1 MSDNHKEK
9 RDLQRAD
16 PLCEEEF
23 SLKPEVLPDP
33 RKAKDCDVPSAPPA
47 ADPFVFPVQCPP
59 DLPPGVSIPTPIN
72 IPNEEVSV
80 HCGDDTYEQ
89 TTPPKPS
96 VGNPGYEVTV
106 NAGTIVRQL
115 HFTELPGINGN
126 QLTFLST
133 LSEEDRDTLI
143 ADGVTLETVVGIT
156 GLPPVLAQTLID
168 TVVSIKETLAEDA
181 LQLALDQISCY
192 YENVK
197 QVAWCDP
204 TYPDA
209 DSAVTDGDES
219 TPDLTADP
227 NTPPGTILEKY
238 VSSVNNPSVVVA
250 GQFRSPASQLAADT
264 LAMDAA
270 EAALGCLFC
279 NDEITQTCE
288 DIGFSEAV
296 STGVTSLDDQVTVGS
311 VTIDA
316 NTICSHDS
324 KEDANDQA
332 TSIASAQLVCFY
344 INPTITVDC
353 ASIGRQAGSPG
364 IDGPPYGDFLN
375 NIRGQVITVPEGY
388 VVSLISTA
396 DATSIAYE
404 LAVAM
409 LDCWICNEPVIIT
422 CPPETVIDGN
432 GDPIIVE
439 AANNSLVTVEAC
451 EIKADTLAEANSQAA
466 DRAQSLLDC
475 TYCNPAIQPKC
486 VIGGSIDE
494 TVSVAAGTYCC
505 PGAGGAQ
512 TCYEIAVSTAIPVII
527 SNQGI
532 DCRYC
537 NEEQCTECT
546 DENHP
551 PLTEGCH
558 AVGGPFCLPAG
569 VFCIGESQ
577 GGLIAANTLAMDLA
591 IASLICFYTN
601 STDRDVG
608 TEENPRV
615 IKAGTALSL
624 SCDNLEEV
632 IEGIPGA
639 DGAPGADGKDGEDGR
654 DGYDGSPG
662 SSGSCNGTCYG
673 FYS

>member
-33 RKAKDCDVPSAPPA
+33 RKAKDCDTPAEQPA

-59 DLPPGVSIPTPIN
+59 DLPPNVAIPAPID
-72 IPNEEVSV
+72 IPNEELSV
-80 HCGDDTYEQ
+80 HCGDNTYAQ

-96 VGNPGYEVTV
+96 IGNPGYEFTV
-106 NAGTIVRQL
+106 NAGTIVRQF
-115 HFTELPGINGN
+115 HFTELPGINSN

-133 LSEEDRDTLI
+133 LSEGNRDTLVS
-143 ADGVTLETVVGIT
+143 DGVTLETVVGIT
-156 GLPPVLAQTLID
+156 GLPTAVAQTLID
-168 TVVSIKETLAEDA
+168 TVIAIKETLATDT

-204 TYPDA
+204 TYPDL

-219 TPDLTADP
+219 TPDLTAAP
-227 NTPPGTILEKY
+227 NTPPDNIPDKY
-238 VSSVNNPSVVVA
+238 VSLVNNPSVVAA
-250 GQFRSPASQLAADT
+250 GKFRSPASQFIANT

-279 NDEITQTCE
+279 NDEITQVCE
-288 DIGFSEAV
+288 DIGFSEEV
-296 STGVTSLDDQVTVGS
+296 ITGLTSLDEQVTVGS
-311 VTIDA
+311 VTVDA
-316 NTICSHDS
+316 NAICSNDS
-324 KEDANDQA
+324 KEDANAQA
-332 TSIASAQLVCFY
+332 ESIAKAQLVCFY
-344 INPTITVDC
+344 INPTVTVDC
-353 ASIGRQAGSPG
+353 ASIGRQAGTPG

-375 NIRGQVITVPEGY
+375 SIRGQVITVPEGY
-388 VVSLISTA
+388 VVSLISTSEA
-396 DATSIAYE
+396 SSIAYE
-404 LAVAM
+404 LAVSM

-422 CPPETVIDGN
+422 CPAETVIDGN
-432 GDPIIVE
+432 GDPIVVE
-439 AANNSLVTVEAC
+439 AAGNLLVTVAAC

-505 PGAGGAQ
+505 PGPGGAQ
-512 TCYEIAVSTAIPVII
+512 TCYEIAVSTAIPVVI

-532 DCRYC
+532 DCRFC
-537 NEEQCTECT
+537 NEEQCTICD

-551 PLTEGCH
+551 PITEGCH
-558 AVGGPFCLPAG
+558 AIGGPFCMPPG

-577 GGLIAANTLAMDLA
+577 GGLLAANTLAMDLA
-591 IASLICFYTN
+591 IASLVCFYTN
-601 STDRDVG
+601 SEDVNLG
-608 TEENPRV
+608 TQENPNIV
-615 IKAGTALSL
+615 KAGTALSL
-624 SCDNLEEV
+624 SCENLDNI
-632 IEGIPGA
+632 IEGMQGEPGEPGEPGA
-639 DGAPGADGKDGEDGR
+639 
-654 DGYDGSPG
+654 DGSPG
-662 SSGSCNGTCYG
+662 SSGSCSGTCYG